1 MPGDIIIPAQVRAA
15 RALLDWSQS
24 ELAEAANVG
33 VTTVRDIESERR
45 PTGTGAMREL
55 RRAFTNAGVIFV
67 SGASDGGPGVRL
79 VSGRPHLIRQPTFRR
94 GWGLS
99 FSVEWQGREITVLVS
114 YEVIQWFGEFSG
126 RQPESAYQK
135 VFADHRGKILDAAA
149 RALAAG
155 RIDPDEQV
163 KLATED
169 FPGFVPVASV
179 SAWAPH
185 SG

>member
-24 ELAEAANVG
+24 ELANAAHVG

-45 PTGTGAMREL
+45 PTDTGAMREL
-55 RRAFTNAGVIFV
+55 RRAFENAGAIFV
-67 SGASDGGPGVRL
+67 SGASDAGPGVRL
-79 VSGRPHLIRQPTFRR
+79 VSGRPHLIRQPTFVR
-94 GWGLS
+94 GWGSS

-114 YEVIQWFGEFSG
+114 NEVIWWLGEFSG
-126 RQPESAYQK
+126 SQTESAYRQ

-155 RIDPDEQV
+155 RIDPDEQI
-163 KLATED
+163 KLTTED
-169 FPGFVPVASV
+169 FPGFVPAVGI